1 MLIKDRIVEL
11 KRIKG
16 SQLRPN
22 PKNWRTHSK
31 EQQDAIKGILAEV
44 GFAGACLVRQLEDG
58 SYMLIDGHARTEVSG
73 EAELPCLVLD
83 VTEQEAD
90 KILATYD
97 PLGAMAGKDAE
108 KLDEL
113 LKSFEMDN
121 EAAQAML
128 DELNSNNEIL
138 QLNAEGNASGQ
149 DQIPEQYQILIQCSN
164 EREQAKLLEELNAK
178 GINCRSLIS

>member
-73 EAELPCLVLD
+73 DAELPCLVLD

-113 LKSFEMDN
+113 LKSFDMDN
-121 EAAQAML
+121 AAAQAML
-128 DELNSNNEIL
+128 DEL
-138 QLNAEGNASGQ
+138 A
-149 DQIPEQYQILIQCSN
+149 
-164 EREQAKLLEELNAK
+164 RET
-178 GINCRSLIS
+178 GINPPDFEPAGIEDQGKLDEKQKATCPNCGHEF

>member
-31 EQQDAIKGILAEV
+31 EQQNAIKGILAEV

-73 EAELPCLVLD
+73 DAELPCLVLD
-83 VTEQEAD
+83 VTDEEAD

-121 EAAQAML
+121 AAAQAML
-128 DELNSNNEIL
+128 DEL
-138 QLNAEGNASGQ
+138 A
-149 DQIPEQYQILIQCSN
+149 
-164 EREQAKLLEELNAK
+164 RET
-178 GINCRSLIS
+178 GINPPDFEPARIEDQGKLDEKQKATCPNCGHEF

>member
-31 EQQDAIKGILAEV
+31 EQQNAIKGILAEV

-83 VTEQEAD
+83 VTDEEAD

-113 LKSFEMDN
+113 LKSFDMDN
-121 EAAQAML
+121 AAAQAML
-128 DELNSNNEIL
+128 DEL
-138 QLNAEGNASGQ
+138 
-149 DQIPEQYQILIQCSN
+149 
-164 EREQAKLLEELNAK
+164 AKET
-178 GINCRSLIS
+178 GINPPDFEPAGTEDQGKLDEKQKATCPNCGHEF

>member
-121 EAAQAML
+121 AAAQAML
-128 DELNSNNEIL
+128 DEL
-138 QLNAEGNASGQ
+138 
-149 DQIPEQYQILIQCSN
+149 
-164 EREQAKLLEELNAK
+164 AKET
-178 GINCRSLIS
+178 GINPPDFEPAGTEDQGKLDEKQKATCPNCGHEF